1 VLGDNPVILLVNE
14 PIPVPSDVFVESDTS
29 KPVLDEAFHT
39 TPLAVIGEPPS
50 AVMFPPLT
58 AVEAVIELAAT
69 VALRVAKDPADV
81 VKLISVP

>member
-1 VLGDNPVILLVNE
+1 ML
-14 PIPVPSDVFVESDTS
+14 
-29 KPVLDEAFHT
+29 
-39 TPLAVIGEPPS
+39 
-50 AVMFPPLT
+50 PPLT

>member
-1 VLGDNPVILLVNE
+1 VLGVSPVILLVNE
-14 PIPVPSDVFVESDTS
+14 PVPVPSDVFVESDTS
-29 KPVLDEAFHT
+29 RPVLDKVFHT

-58 AVEAVIELAAT
+58 AVVVVMEPAAT
-69 VALRVAKDPADV
+69 VAARVAKEPADV